1 MSRPAST
8 LARLERILTMVPW
21 LLEHPGASVDE
32 VTERFGV
39 SREDVHADL
48 DVLGYCGLP
57 GYGGGDLVEASIVG
71 DRVVVRMAD
80 FFRRPLRLSLREA
93 VTLLL
98 AARTVAGVGA
108 LPESDALDRAVR
120 KLTDLLGGTLAEG
133 GRKKGAPAT
142 VAPRIAV
149 DLSTPG
155 DEHLPALRHAVMDR
169 RVVRITYRSAS
180 KSEVTHRDVEPWG
193 LTGSRG
199 SWYLQGYCRMVKA
212 PRDFRLDRIRELEVL
227 DETVDIGERPPATA
241 PPVYQPQPDDER
253 IVLDLGIDAWWVAE
267 WAVVEDVTDRGD
279 TRRVTLRTGEREWVA
294 RLVLALGDDV
304 RIVEPPDLVDTVALL
319 AEQALARYRPGS
331 R

>member
-1 MSRPAST
+1 
-8 LARLERILTMVPW
+8 MVPW

-39 SREDVHADL
+39 SREDLHADL

-71 DRVVVRMAD
+71 DRIVVKMAD

-93 VTLLL
+93 VTMLL
-98 AARTVAGVGA
+98 AARTLAGVGA
-108 LPESDALDRAVR
+108 LPESEALGRAVG
-120 KLTDLLGGTLAEG
+120 KLTDLLASTVAAG
-133 GRKKGAPAT
+133 GRRKGPDT
-142 VAPRIAV
+142 VAPHIAV
-149 DLSTPG
+149 DLSAPG
-155 DEHLPALRHAVMDR
+155 DEHLPVLRHAVMDR

-199 SWYLQGYCRMVKA
+199 SWYLQGYCRMVQA

-227 DETVDIGERPPATA
+227 PETVDTGMRPPTA
-241 PPVYQPQPDDER
+241 DPPIYQAGPDDER
-253 IVLDLGIDAWWVAE
+253 IVLDLGIGAWWVAE
-267 WAVVEDVTDRGD
+267 WAVVEEVTDRGD
-279 TRRVTLRTGEREWVA
+279 TRRVTLRTGERDWVA

-304 RIVEPPDLVDTVALL
+304 RIVEPTDLADTVAVL
-319 AEQALARYRPGS
+319 AEQTLARYPPNNS
-331 R
+331 